1 MAERNNYSEVTPEI
15 VRLAEMSREAGVIDT
30 ALFTKYDVKR
40 GLRDLNGKGVWQ
52 DSRIFPMFVPPRW
65 WMASRFPQRD
75 AFFTGDTR

>member
-40 GLRDLNGKGVWQ
+40 GLRDLNGKGGRSPVYK
-52 DSRIFPMFVPPRW
+52 DDFTIGKDGVPICKEGFR
-65 WMASRFPQRD
+65 S
-75 AFFTGDTR
+75 G